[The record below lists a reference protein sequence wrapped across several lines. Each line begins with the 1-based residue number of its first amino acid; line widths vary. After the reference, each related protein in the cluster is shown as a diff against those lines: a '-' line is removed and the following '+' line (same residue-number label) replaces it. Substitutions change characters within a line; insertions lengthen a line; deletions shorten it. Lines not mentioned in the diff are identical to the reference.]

1 MTKHAWTVERGTV
14 PIDVTSEIQSMQYST
29 GRRTQFDSWSPG
41 SLVLSI
47 KNDAGQADSYNLND
61 LITLTSASSGFYQW
75 LYVQEV
81 IYNDLG
87 GTGAGSTAAVIC
99 TDLMG
104 RVGRIQVFEQYLG
117 SLPTL
122 TQIETEFDP
131 LMPTGSAFFIAGDG
145 DSTAAAE
152 TYTGTVLNRLNLNMV
167 TEQGWLSV
175 TDIGIYLYARSKI
188 DDLAPGL
195 IVFAREG
202 DGLNQMGY
210 SDIKRIALG
219 SNYLNTCTVI
229 PSTVAQQNA
238 SDATGVAAYGYYG
251 AEFATVDNSI
261 QQADDFA
268 NWQVFSRSD
277 PDEVSFQISVSDL
290 NNNLD
295 SLLSEIYLNQPCV
308 TVGYQ
313 KPGSTAN
320 FTSRQIMQGWS
331 MTVTPSATYME
342 IFTSPLTYTNFFTL
356 DSSTFGRLGGS
367 GVTYNSEIFYNES
380 DYIYNDTIAETAGR
394 LGW

>member
-1 MTKHAWTVERGTV
+1 MTKQVWIVERGTV
-14 PIDVTSEIQSMQYST
+14 PVDVTSEIQSMQYST
-29 GRRTQFDSWSPG
+29 GRRTQFDSWGPG

-47 KNDAGQADSYNLND
+47 KNESAQADSYSLND
-61 LITLTSASSGFYQW
+61 LITLTSASSDFYQW
-75 LYVQEV
+75 FYVQEV

-87 GTGAGSTAAVIC
+87 GTGAGSTATIIC

-122 TQIETEFDP
+122 DQIETEFDP
-131 LMPTGSAFFIAGDG
+131 LMPTGTAFFIAGDG
-145 DSTAAAE
+145 DSIAAAE
-152 TYTGTVLNRLNLNMV
+152 TYTGTILNRLNLNMV

-188 DDLAPGL
+188 DDLAPGT
-195 IVFAREG
+195 IVFARQG

-238 SDATGVAAYGYYG
+238 IDTTGVAAYGYYG
-251 AEFATVDNSI
+251 AEFATVDYDI
-261 QQADDFA
+261 EQADGFA
-268 NWQVFSRSD
+268 NWQVYSRSD
-277 PDEVSFQISVSDL
+277 PAEVSFQISVSDL
-290 NNNLD
+290 ANDLD
-295 SLLSEIYLNQPCV
+295 ALLDEIYLNQPVV
-308 TVGYQ
+308 TVSYE
-313 KPGSTAN
+313 KPGSATDYVSA
-320 FTSRQIMQGWS
+320 QIMQGWT

-342 IFTSPLTYTNFFTL
+342 IYTSPLTYTNFFTL
-356 DSSTFGRLGGS
+356 NSSTFGRLGGS

-380 DYIYNDTIAETAGR
+380 DYTYNDTTAENAGR

>member
-1 MTKHAWTVERGTV
+1 MTQQVWMVERGVT
-14 PIDVTSEIQSMQYST
+14 DVTSQIQSMQYFT

-61 LITLTSASSGFYQW
+61 LITLTSTSSDFYQW

-81 IYNDLG
+81 LYNDLG
-87 GTGAGSTAAVIC
+87 GTGAGSTATIIC

-122 TQIETEFDP
+122 NQIETEFDP

-145 DSTAAAE
+145 DSIAAAE

-188 DDLAPGL
+188 DDLAPGT
-195 IVFAREG
+195 IVFARQG
-202 DGLNQMGY
+202 DGLNQMAY

-229 PSTVAQQNA
+229 PTNAAQQNA

-251 AEFATVDNSI
+251 AEFSTVDYDI
-261 QQADDFA
+261 EQADSFA
-268 NWQVFSRSD
+268 NWQVYSRSD
-277 PDEVSFQISVSDL
+277 PAEVSFQISVSDL
-290 NNNLD
+290 NNDIDPLLD
-295 SLLSEIYLNQPCV
+295 SIYVNIPVV
-308 TVGYQ
+308 TVSYK
-313 KPGSTAN
+313 KPGSETEYVSA
-320 FTSRQIMQGWS
+320 QIMQGWS
-331 MTVTPSATYME
+331 MSVTPSATYME

-356 DSSTFGRLGGS
+356 DSSTFGRLGGA
-367 GVTYNSEIFYNES
+367 GVTYDSEIFYNQS
-380 DYIYNDTIAETAGR
+380 DYIFDDAMAENAGR